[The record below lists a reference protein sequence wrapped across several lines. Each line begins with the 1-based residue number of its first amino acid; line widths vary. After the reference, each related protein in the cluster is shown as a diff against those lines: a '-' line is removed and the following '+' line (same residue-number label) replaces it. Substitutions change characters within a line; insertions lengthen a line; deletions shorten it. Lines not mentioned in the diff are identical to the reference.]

1 MQQSDTGSF
10 KGLCLKPFVFYL
22 VILPVGTKWALI
34 EYHTKAIAMAKTI
47 GFRQGLEIT

>member
-1 MQQSDTGSF
+1 MQHSDTGSF

-34 EYHTKAIAMAKTI
+34 KYHTKTLAMTITI
-47 GFRQGLEIT
+47 GFRQGVEIT

>member
-1 MQQSDTGSF
+1 MRHSDTGSF

-34 EYHTKAIAMAKTI
+34 KYHTKTLAMTITI